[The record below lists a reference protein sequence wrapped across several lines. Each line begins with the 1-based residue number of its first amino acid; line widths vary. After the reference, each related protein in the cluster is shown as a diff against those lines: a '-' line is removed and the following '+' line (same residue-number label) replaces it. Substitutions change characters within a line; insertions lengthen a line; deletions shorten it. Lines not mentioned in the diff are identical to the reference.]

1 MTTARTTARTAGVRR
16 TGARPPAARRTALA
30 GAVLALTGLLAGC
43 SSSSAA
49 APPAS
54 QAAQTPLDEDLHD
67 LLPADLRASGSL
79 RVGTDASYAPA
90 SSFAQDGRTI
100 VGFEPDLLAAVGR
113 VLGVDVE
120 LVALPFDGL
129 LDDLSAGRID
139 IAMSAMTDT
148 PQRQASADFV
158 NYFSAG
164 TSIVVRRGNPHGVLE
179 LGDLCGSTVAV
190 ERATVQV
197 DLLHRAQSRCGS
209 APVVVH
215 ELPDNAQ
222 ALLELRTGRAV
233 AVLSDYPPA
242 AELANGER
250 TRAYFQLASDTQY
263 EPGLYGAA
271 VAKDRPRLRDALH
284 GAFERVMASGE
295 YERVLRSWQVERG
308 AVRRPSINASAAGR

>member
-1 MTTARTTARTAGVRR
+1 M
-16 TGARPPAARRTALA
+16 TGARTRRARRTALA
-30 GAVLALTGLLAGC
+30 GAALALAGLLAGC
-43 SSSSAA
+43 SADSAA
-49 APPAS
+49 APPPGG
-54 QAAQTPLDEDLHD
+54 AATTPLDEDLHA
-67 LLPADLRASGSL
+67 LLPADLRASGVL

-100 VGFEPDLLAAVGR
+100 IGFEPDLLAAVGR
-113 VLGVDVE
+113 VLGMDVE
-120 LVALPFDGL
+120 LVAVPFDGL
-129 LDDLSAGRID
+129 LEDVSAGRID

-148 PQRQASADFV
+148 PERQATADFV

-179 LGDLCGSTVAV
+179 LGDLCGRRVAV

-197 DLLHRAQSRCGS
+197 DLLSRAQARCGS
-209 APVVVH
+209 SPIVVQ

-222 ALLELRTGRAV
+222 ALLELRTGRAA

-271 VAKDRPRLRDALH
+271 VAKDRPRLRHAVH
-284 GAFERVMASGE
+284 GALERLMASGE

-308 AVRRPSINASAAGR
+308 AVRQPSINAAAVR

>member
-1 MTTARTTARTAGVRR
+1 MSGRTTPGTHGRR
-16 TGARPPAARRTALA
+16 RDHARPGRRLAVA
-30 GAVLALTGLLAGC
+30 GALLALTGLVSGC
-43 SSSSAA
+43 ASSSAA
-49 APPAS
+49 SPD
-54 QAAQTPLDEDLHD
+54 AAARTPLDEDLRA
-67 LLPADLRASGSL
+67 LLPDDLRASGTL

-100 VGFEPDLLAAVGR
+100 VGFEPDLVAAVGR
-113 VLGVDVE
+113 VLGMDVE

-129 LDDLSAGRID
+129 LDDLDAGRID

-148 PQRQASADFV
+148 PERQVSADFV

-164 TSIVVRRGNPHGVLE
+164 TSIVVRRGNPEGVLE
-179 LGDLCGSTVAV
+179 LGDLCGATVAV

-197 DLLHRAQSRCGS
+197 DLVARAQSRCGDT
-209 APVVVH
+209 PVVVH

-242 AELANGER
+242 AELSNGVR
-250 TRAYFQLASDTQY
+250 TRAYFQLAADTQY

-271 VAKDRPRLRDALH
+271 VAKDRPRLRDAVH
-284 GAFERVMASGE
+284 GALERLMASGE
-295 YERVLRSWQVERG
+295 YEHVLRHWQVERG
-308 AVRRPSINASAAGR
+308 AVRQPSINAAAVK

>member
-1 MTTARTTARTAGVRR
+1 MTGVRTR
-16 TGARPPAARRTALA
+16 HARRTALL
-30 GAVLALTGLLAGC
+30 GAALALTGLLAGC
-43 SSSSAA
+43 AAGSAPAPTAA
-49 APPAS
+49 A
-54 QAAQTPLDEDLHD
+54 AAARTPLDEDLHA
-67 LLPADLRASGSL
+67 LLPADLRASGVL
-79 RVGTDASYAPA
+79 RIGTDASYAPA

-100 VGFEPDLLAAVGR
+100 IGFEPDLLAAVGR

-120 LVALPFDGL
+120 LVAVPFDGL
-129 LDDLSAGRID
+129 LQDVSARRID
-139 IAMSAMTDT
+139 VAMSAMTDT
-148 PQRQASADFV
+148 PERQATADFV

-179 LGDLCGSTVAV
+179 LGDLCGRRVAV

-197 DLLHRAQSRCGS
+197 DLLRRAQARCGS
-209 APVVVH
+209 DPIVVH

-222 ALLELRTGRAV
+222 ALLELRTGRAA

-250 TRAYFQLASDTQY
+250 TRAHFQLASDTQY

-284 GAFERVMASGE
+284 GALERVMASGE

-308 AVRRPSINASAAGR
+308 AVRQPSINAAAVR

>member
-1 MTTARTTARTAGVRR
+1 MTDPQASPRT
-16 TGARPPAARRTALA
+16 RPVRRTALA
-30 GAVLALTGLLAGC
+30 GALLALGGLLAGC
-43 SSSSAA
+43 ASSSAA
-49 APPAS
+49 SPTPAT
-54 QAAQTPLDEDLHD
+54 AARTPLDEDLHA
-67 LLPADLRASGSL
+67 LLPDDLRASGTL

-120 LVALPFDGL
+120 LVPLPFDGL
-129 LDDLSAGRID
+129 LADVAAGRID
-139 IAMSAMTDT
+139 LAMSALTDT
-148 PQRQASADFV
+148 PERQASADFV

-164 TSIVVRRGNPHGVLE
+164 TSIVVRRGNPEGVLE

-190 ERATVQV
+190 ERGTVQV
-197 DLLHRAQSRCGS
+197 DLVARAQSRCG
-209 APVVVH
+209 ATPVVVH

-242 AELANGER
+242 AELAHGVR
-250 TRAYFQLASDTQY
+250 TRAYFQLAADTQY

-271 VAKDRPRLRDALH
+271 VAKDRPRLRDAVH
-284 GAFERVMASGE
+284 GALERLMASGE
-295 YERVLRSWQVERG
+295 YEDVLRDWQVERG
-308 AVRRPSINASAAGR
+308 AVRRPSINAAAVR

>member
-1 MTTARTTARTAGVRR
+1 MTHRPHSTRPAPVRR
-16 TGARPPAARRTALA
+16 TVLAAAL
-30 GAVLALTGLLAGC
+30 LALTGLLAGC

-49 APPAS
+49 APL
-54 QAAQTPLDEDLHD
+54 QAEAVRTPLDQDLHA
-67 LLPADLRASGSL
+67 LLPDDLRASGTL

-100 VGFEPDLLAAVGR
+100 IGFEPDLLSAVGR
-113 VLGVDVE
+113 VLGIDVE
-120 LVALPFDGL
+120 LVPLPFDGL
-129 LDDLSAGRID
+129 LEDLSAGRID
-139 IAMSAMTDT
+139 VAMSAMTDT
-148 PQRQASADFV
+148 PERQAAADFV

-164 TSIVVRRGNPHGVLE
+164 TSIVVRRGNPEGVLE

-190 ERATVQV
+190 ERGTVQV
-197 DLLHRAQSRCGS
+197 DLVSRSQSRCG
-209 APVVVH
+209 ARPVVVH

-242 AELANGER
+242 AELANGVR

-271 VAKDRPRLRDALH
+271 VAKDRPRLRDAVH
-284 GAFERVMASGE
+284 GAFERLMASGE
-295 YERVLRSWQVERG
+295 YDAVLRDWQVERG
-308 AVRRPSINASAAGR
+308 AVRRPSINAAAAP

>member
-1 MTTARTTARTAGVRR
+1 M
-16 TGARPPAARRTALA
+16 TGARTSRPRTSRPGTTRRSTAVA
-30 GAVLALTGLLAGC
+30 GALLALTGLLAGC
-43 SSSSAA
+43 TSTSAA
-49 APPAS
+49 AP
-54 QAAQTPLDEDLHD
+54 AAAAPRTPYDATLHQLVPD
-67 LLPADLRASGSL
+67 DLRATGTL

-100 VGFEPDLLAAVGR
+100 IGFEPDLLAAVGR
-113 VLGVDVE
+113 VLGVEVE
-120 LVALPFDGL
+120 LVPLPFDGL
-129 LDDLSAGRID
+129 LADVSAHRID
-139 IAMSAMTDT
+139 VAMSAMTDT
-148 PQRQASADFV
+148 PERQVSADFV

-164 TSIVVRRGNPHGVLE
+164 TSILVRRGNPEGVLD

-197 DLLHRAQSRCGS
+197 DLVARAQARCGDR
-209 APVVVH
+209 PVEVH

-242 AELANGER
+242 AELANGVR
-250 TRAYFQLASDTQY
+250 TRAYFQLAADTQY

-284 GAFERVMASGE
+284 GALERLMASGE
-295 YERVLRSWQVERG
+295 YDRILRQWQVERG
-308 AVRRPSINASAAGR
+308 AVRKPSINAAADS

>member
-1 MTTARTTARTAGVRR
+1 MTHRTHSTRPAPVRR
-16 TGARPPAARRTALA
+16 TVLA
-30 GAVLALTGLLAGC
+30 GALLALTGLLAGC

-49 APPAS
+49 APL
-54 QAAQTPLDEDLHD
+54 QAEAVRTPLDQDLHA
-67 LLPADLRASGSL
+67 LLPDDLRASGTL

-100 VGFEPDLLAAVGR
+100 IGFEPDLLSAVGR
-113 VLGVDVE
+113 VLGIDVE
-120 LVALPFDGL
+120 LVPLPFDGL
-129 LDDLSAGRID
+129 LEDLSAGRID
-139 IAMSAMTDT
+139 VAMSAMTDT
-148 PQRQASADFV
+148 PERQASADFV

-164 TSIVVRRGNPHGVLE
+164 TSIVVRRGNPEGVLE

-190 ERATVQV
+190 ERGTVQV
-197 DLLHRAQSRCGS
+197 DLVSRSQSRCG
-209 APVVVH
+209 ARPVVVH

-242 AELANGER
+242 AELANGVR

-271 VAKDRPRLRDALH
+271 VAKDRPRLRDAVH
-284 GAFERVMASGE
+284 GAFERLMASGE
-295 YERVLRSWQVERG
+295 YDAVLRDWQVERG
-308 AVRRPSINASAAGR
+308 AVRRPSINAAAAP

>member
-1 MTTARTTARTAGVRR
+1 M
-16 TGARPPAARRTALA
+16 TGARPRPARRTALA
-30 GAVLALTGLLAGC
+30 GAALALAGLLTGC

-49 APPAS
+49 APPA
-54 QAAQTPLDEDLHD
+54 AAAAVRTPLDEDLHA
-67 LLPADLRASGSL
+67 LLPDDLQEGGTL

-100 VGFEPDLLAAVGR
+100 IGFEPDLLAAVGR
-113 VLGVDVE
+113 VLGLEVE
-120 LVALPFDGL
+120 LVPLPWDGL
-129 LDDLSAGRID
+129 LEDVSAGRID
-139 IAMSAMTDT
+139 VAMAAITDT
-148 PQRQASADFV
+148 PDRQASADFV

-164 TSIVVRRGNPHGVLE
+164 TSIVVRRGNPQGVLE
-179 LGDLCGSTVAV
+179 LGDLCGRTVAV

-197 DLLHRAQSRCGS
+197 DLLARAQPRCGS
-209 APVVVH
+209 TPVVVN

-284 GAFERVMASGE
+284 GAFERLMASGE
-295 YERVLRSWQVERG
+295 YERILRTWQVERG
-308 AVRRPSINASAAGR
+308 AVRRPSINGAAGG

>member
-1 MTTARTTARTAGVRR
+1 MTGPR
-16 TGARPPAARRTALA
+16 TGRDRRTALA
-30 GAVLALTGLLAGC
+30 GALLALTGLLAGC

-49 APPAS
+49 APPRAE
-54 QAAQTPLDEDLHD
+54 AAQTPLDDDLHA
-67 LLPADLRASGSL
+67 LLPSDLRASGSL

-100 VGFEPDLLAAVGR
+100 IGFEPDLLAAIGR

-120 LVALPFDGL
+120 LVPLPFDGL
-129 LDDLSAGRID
+129 LGDVSAGRID

-148 PQRQASADFV
+148 SERQVDADFV

-164 TSIVVRRGNPHGVLE
+164 TSIVVRRGNPEGVLE

-190 ERATVQV
+190 ERGTVQV
-197 DLLHRAQSRCGS
+197 DLLTRSQSRCGAS
-209 APVVVH
+209 PVEVH
-215 ELPDNAQ
+215 EMPDNAQ

-242 AELANGER
+242 AELANGVR

-271 VAKDRPRLRDALH
+271 IAKDRPRLRDAVH
-284 GAFERVMASGE
+284 GALERLMASGE
-295 YERVLRSWQVERG
+295 YDRVLRDWQVERG
-308 AVRRPSINASAAGR
+308 AVRRPSINAAAVR

>member
-1 MTTARTTARTAGVRR
+1 MTGPR
-16 TGARPPAARRTALA
+16 TGLDRRTALA
-30 GAVLALTGLLAGC
+30 GALLALTGLLAGC

-49 APPAS
+49 APPRAE
-54 QAAQTPLDEDLHD
+54 AAQTPLDDDLHA
-67 LLPADLRASGSL
+67 LLPSDLRASGSL

-100 VGFEPDLLAAVGR
+100 IGFEPDLLAAIGR

-120 LVALPFDGL
+120 LVPLPFDGL
-129 LDDLSAGRID
+129 LGDVSAGRID

-148 PQRQASADFV
+148 SERQVDADFV

-164 TSIVVRRGNPHGVLE
+164 TSIVVRRGNPEGVLE

-190 ERATVQV
+190 ERGTVQV
-197 DLLHRAQSRCGS
+197 DLLTRSQSRCGAS
-209 APVVVH
+209 PVEVL
-215 ELPDNAQ
+215 EMPDNAQ

-242 AELANGER
+242 AELANGVR

-271 VAKDRPRLRDALH
+271 IAKDRPRLRDAVH
-284 GAFERVMASGE
+284 GALERLMASGE
-295 YERVLRSWQVERG
+295 YDRVLRDWQVERG
-308 AVRRPSINASAAGR
+308 AVRRPSINAAAVR